1 LLLQLGLL
9 LTSQFNAFDRRY
21 LSIYVIVGLS
31 ALGLLVLQNFT
42 SMNLYLAL
50 RLAGAVSLCVVAIT
64 KRKLR
69 IAETFPDLLSLPFA
83 RLLLS

>member
-1 LLLQLGLL
+1 LLLELRLF
-9 LTSQFNAFDRRY
+9 LTSQSNAFDRRY
-21 LSIYVIVGLS
+21 LSIYVTAGLS
-31 ALGLLVLQNFT
+31 ALGLLVMQNFT

-50 RLAGAVSLCVVAIT
+50 PLAGGVSLCVVTIT

-69 IAETFPDLLSLPFA
+69 IAETFPELLRLPFA

>member
-1 LLLQLGLL
+1 MLLQLGLS
-9 LTSQFNAFDRRY
+9 LTSQFTAFDRRY
-21 LSIYVIVGLS
+21 LSIYVTVGLS
-31 ALGLLVLQNFT
+31 ALRLLVVQSFT

-50 RLAGAVSLCVVAIT
+50 PLAGVVWLCVVAIT

-69 IAETFPDLLSLPFA
+69 IAETFPGLLSLPFA

>member
-1 LLLQLGLL
+1 
-9 LTSQFNAFDRRY
+9 
-21 LSIYVIVGLS
+21 
-31 ALGLLVLQNFT
+31 
-42 SMNLYLAL
+42 MNLYLAL